1 MIHIA
6 NDGQAVVS
14 TSYWST
20 PHADAGYLYVSIN
33 AGAIRVLVPAATAYL
48 LDELPPVGTPCEY
61 RQGARICSIILL
73 DDPADP
79 HAIEVDA
86 QQVDRRLLASDV
98 GRTVPLLWYV
108 QGGMKGVRLARR
120 EEATI
125 R

>member
-48 LDELPPVGTPCEY
+48 LDELPPAGCADMQHHPAG
-61 RQGARICSIILL
+61 RPSGPAR
-73 DDPADP
+73 
-79 HAIEVDA
+79 H
-86 QQVDRRLLASDV
+86 
-98 GRTVPLLWYV
+98 
-108 QGGMKGVRLARR
+108 
-120 EEATI
+120 
-125 R
+125 